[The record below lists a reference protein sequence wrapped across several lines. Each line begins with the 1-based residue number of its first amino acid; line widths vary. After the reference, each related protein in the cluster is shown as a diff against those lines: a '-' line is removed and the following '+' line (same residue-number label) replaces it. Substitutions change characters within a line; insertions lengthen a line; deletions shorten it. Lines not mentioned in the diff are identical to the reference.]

1 MTDITI
7 IDKFRNH
14 ARQVEVF
21 YEFCQKHLEG
31 ITILYAKDFVRLI
44 HLFVNESP
52 MTDLNNKLLG
62 IATTLDDIGD
72 FRPFLLESMFNYL
85 YIIAS
90 DRLAEYGAIAL
101 DPDLSIIV
109 YYNFKNRRDNQTISL
124 VCKEKTFLVSVIA
137 RKEGVVKF
145 SGVLT
150 MEPKAYFRIEE
161 VLDFFFK

>member
-1 MTDITI
+1 MTRLNQMTDITI
-7 IDKFRNH
+7 INKFRNH
-14 ARQVEVF
+14 AHQVEVF
-21 YEFCQKHLEG
+21 YQFCQKHLEG

-44 HLFVNESP
+44 HLFVNQSP

-90 DRLAEYGAIAL
+90 ERLAKYGAIAL

-109 YYNFKNRRDNQTISL
+109 YYNFEHPTKHTPL
-124 VCKEKTFLVSVIA
+124 TL
-137 RKEGVVKF
+137 G
-145 SGVLT
+145 SG
-150 MEPKAYFRIEE
+150 
-161 VLDFFFK
+161 